1 MNKILIIEDNLALSE
16 RLCMAFMDRET
27 IVTSCST
34 IGVAKDLLQR
44 EQFHVIIMEAIIH
57 GEIVIDF
64 LQELKN
70 QEQNSTSQASV
81 IMLAPNDDQQNIDII
96 MRMGADDCMMK
107 PFNIAALK
115 ARVGTQIRKR
125 NLQSHIEQSRRF
137 EAIGSAFGDG
147 NDNGRT
153 ILINGYVFDFDNMK
167 FSRMGESIELNSAEQ
182 TLLRILVENKGVVL
196 RRKALLARMEL
207 EMRQEIDEFV
217 LEGMIHMLREKLKAM
232 DYIKTV
238 YGIGYFWEN
247 KVEI

>member
-27 IVTSCST
+27 LVTSCST

-44 EQFHVIIMEAIIH
+44 EQFHVIIMEAIVC
-57 GEIVIDF
+57 GENGVIF
-64 LQELKN
+64 LQQLKKHF
-70 QEQNSTSQASV
+70 QDSGSQISV
-81 IMLAPNDDQQNIDII
+81 IVLAPNDDRQNIEII
-96 MRMGADDCMMK
+96 MRMGADDCLMK

-125 NLQSHIEQSRRF
+125 RLESHLEQSRRF
-137 EAIGSAFGDG
+137 EAIGTAFGGDTS
-147 NDNGRT
+147 GRT

-167 FSRMGESIELNSAEQ
+167 FSRMGEPVELSYVEQ
-182 TLLRILVENKGVVL
+182 ALLRILVENKGVVL
-196 RRKALLARMEL
+196 KRNALLSRMKVET
-207 EMRQEIDEFV
+207 RQELDELV
-217 LEGMIHMLREKLKAM
+217 LDGMVSLLRQKLKAA